1 MKHSHGFDEIM
12 IVNPSEPG
20 FSTNQGVRL
29 MRFHYGEPP
38 DMGYYAQPPETYG
51 YYAEPPETYGYY
63 AEPAEP
69 YGYYAQ
75 PPETYGYYAEPPE
88 TYGYYAEPP
97 EPYGYY
103 AQPPET
109 YGNYAQP
116 PEMPGWGEAGMYG
129 EIEPGYGQYEPVGY
143 FAEEYPA
150 MGYGEEYPSQSVG
163 QYEPMGQ
170 YGQMPEMVGYG
181 QYEPLAEE
189 YPGMAYYAEPD
200 MSGYVRE
207 TEPTFNA
214 GCPLPTNVAGY
225 DEGED
230 LAGYVRPTT
239 VNPSCGQFISQPGPT
254 PSVPETFRPLW

>member
-1 MKHSHGFDEIM
+1 MNHSHGFDEIM

-20 FSTNQGVRL
+20 FSTNQGVRM

-38 DMGYYAQPPETYG
+38 DMGYYAQPSEPYG
-51 YYAEPPETYGYY
+51 YYAEPPDPYGYY
-63 AEPAEP
+63 AEPQEP
-69 YGYYAQ
+69 
-75 PPETYGYYAEPPE
+75 YGYYAEPPDP
-88 TYGYYAEPP
+88 YGYYAEP
-97 EPYGYY
+97 
-103 AQPPET
+103 Q
-109 YGNYAQP
+109 
-116 PEMPGWGEAGMYG
+116 EMSGWGEADMYG
-129 EIEPGYGQYEPVGY
+129 EIEPGYGQYEPIGY

-150 MGYGEEYPSQSVG
+150 MGYGEEYPSQPVG
-163 QYEPMGQ
+163 QYEPVGQ
-170 YGQMPEMVGYG
+170 YGQMPDMGGYG

-207 TEPTFNA
+207 MAPTFNA

-239 VNPSCGQFISQPGPT
+239 VNASCGEFT
-254 PSVPETFRPLW
+254 PSPYATSSGSVPEPFKPLW